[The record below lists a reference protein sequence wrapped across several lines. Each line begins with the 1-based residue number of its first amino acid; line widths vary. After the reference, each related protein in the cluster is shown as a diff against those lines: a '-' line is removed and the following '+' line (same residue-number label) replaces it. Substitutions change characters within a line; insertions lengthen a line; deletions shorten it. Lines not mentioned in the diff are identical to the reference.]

1 MSANPSTVILI
12 NNEGMGHAD
21 QALQYTLIKK
31 YLSLLD
37 SQEPLPEALCFY
49 ASGVK
54 LVTKG
59 SPVIEFLKDLEAK
72 GIRLI
77 VCQTCLDFY
86 SITDQLQVGTMAGMP
101 DILDAQ
107 HNADKVIT
115 L

>member
-1 MSANPSTVILI
+1 
-12 NNEGMGHAD
+12 MGHAD
-21 QALQYTLIKK
+21 LALQHTLIKK
-31 YLSLLD
+31 YLSLID

-59 SPVIEFLKDLEAK
+59 SPVIELLKNLETK

-77 VCQTCLDFY
+77 VCQTCLDFFG
-86 SITDQLQVGTMAGMP
+86 ITDHLQVGTMAGMP

-107 HNADKVIT
+107 HHAEKVIT